1 MLRCAKVK
9 DEGASWGY
17 KDASERSG
25 PYTGYSCPLSYLDLV
40 PEPTCPPGCPACAED
55 RCGNA
60 WARQWRERVRAY
72 HAERVNKRAVW
83 RAARKAKAQVV
94 QAKAV
99 ALAFLAASGGDSGQ
113 LRPFAANSNGL
124 V

>member
-1 MLRCAKVK
+1 
-9 DEGASWGY
+9 
-17 KDASERSG
+17 
-25 PYTGYSCPLSYLDLV
+25 
-40 PEPTCPPGCPACAED
+40 
-55 RCGNA
+55 
-60 WARQWRERVRAY
+60 
-72 HAERVNKRAVW
+72 VW